1 MTRNPLLRTW
11 KGSLACRADKFPTR
25 EEENLSFAATRRGFP
40 AGLRRRCLDGR
51 APCPANR
58 RNEVKGPYEGVEF
71 GSLGRDALAGL
82 REMRNSSSRDGGA
95 TKANGK
101 RAVPHFFSRHFLP
114 PFLSPFPSSSPV
126 SSAVSSFFPLGPSS
140 RRLRS
145 FLSLSLSLFLFLFR
159 RSILI
164 RARTSAQV
172 NLRERMQ
179 NAMQT
184 LIERNTREGGRKP
197 IQHKLHAR
205 VRTTGAALAKF
216 PSFFGNARS
225 FAKHLAQQLR
235 NGKRP
240 RVIGIER
247 LLKRDRKQ
255 SRARSSLIER
265 RRRDTRETILKTWNL
280 QEKH

>member
-1 MTRNPLLRTW
+1 M
-11 KGSLACRADKFPTR
+11 
-25 EEENLSFAATRRGFP
+25 
-40 AGLRRRCLDGR
+40 
-51 APCPANR
+51 
-58 RNEVKGPYEGVEF
+58 KGPYEGVEF

-82 REMRNSSSRDGGA
+82 REMRNSSSRDGDA

-101 RAVPHFFSRHFLP
+101 RAVPHFFPRHFLS
-114 PFLSPFPSSSPV
+114 PFLSPFLSSSPV
-126 SSAVSSFFPLGPSS
+126 SSAVSSFFPLGPFS
-140 RRLRS
+140 RRLHSS
-145 FLSLSLSLFLFLFR
+145 FSLSLFLFR

-265 RRRDTRETILKTWNL
+265 RRRDTREMAILKT
-280 QEKH
+280 